1 MKTATRN
8 GVVVGHCKTAEDL
21 LAALE
26 PSSRLWRAER
36 WRWAFRGQPDATRP
50 LVPSLLRDGRWLEF
64 VDDYSPIANVLI
76 AEFHSILEFCG
87 QADRHGL
94 SLPAF
99 DLRGTFPQYGEDLER
114 ISGLTDDA
122 TRTEI
127 LARVPPQR
135 AHANF
140 ALAQHYGVP
149 TRFLDWTWKPLV
161 AAYFAAKGAAAR
173 QTKGSLG
180 KLAVF
185 ALNLDAL
192 RDLQV
197 RRLALKV
204 PEIRVVQAPQASIPN
219 LAAQAGLFTFA
230 PFVTDDRDLF
240 DLLRDL
246 LARRGSQTAL
256 FTRGHKPIVAIKVT
270 MPWVEAGALLRLLAE
285 EHVSAASVFPGYAGV
300 VESLR
305 ETGLW
310 SKRDGY
316 MSGWL
321 K

>member
-1 MKTATRN
+1 
-8 GVVVGHCKTAEDL
+8 
-21 LAALE
+21 
-26 PSSRLWRAER
+26 
-36 WRWAFRGQPDATRP
+36 
-50 LVPSLLRDGRWLEF
+50 LEF